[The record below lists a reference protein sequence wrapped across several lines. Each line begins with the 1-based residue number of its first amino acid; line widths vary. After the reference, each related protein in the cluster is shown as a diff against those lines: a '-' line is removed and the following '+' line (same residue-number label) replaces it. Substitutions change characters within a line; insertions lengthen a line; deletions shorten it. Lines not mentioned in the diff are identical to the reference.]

1 MPEEK
6 HIDRTSCW
14 TYMGGII
21 SNKLIFALAILFC
34 VCIPQM
40 TLGQSP
46 NATPELKGPV
56 AAMNYRIGPG
66 DVIDVLVTK
75 NETLSRTGVR
85 VNSQG
90 TIQLPMLDNDIS
102 AACLTEGQLAERVEE
117 AYKKYLVSPSVNVSV
132 REFNSNPVAVIGA
145 VNSPGRFQMQRPIRL
160 AELLTFVNGPSTN
173 AGKTIEIIRD
183 PSHPF
188 CDGPNLE
195 RPIATG
201 EELLSFRLDDVF
213 RGGEQTNPLIKAGD
227 VVRIAEAD
235 KINAY
240 IQGNIRSAL
249 AINLADPVTLTQA
262 IAMAGG
268 TTSGAQLDKV
278 SIRRQIAGSINRNEM
293 VVNVKEINQGKRDDV
308 LLEPNDIINVPG
320 PTGGKKILGDIFRS
334 IIPTITRF
342 PVSVIP

>member
-1 MPEEK
+1 MPAER
-6 HIDRTSCW
+6 HIELPVHNRIVMSS
-14 TYMGGII
+14 IF
-21 SNKLIFALAILFC
+21 SNRSRVLYATLFWCLFVPSALFA
-34 VCIPQM
+34 
-40 TLGQSP
+40 QSP
-46 NATPELKGPV
+46 GTGAKGPGG
-56 AAMNYRIGPG
+56 AMNYRIGPG
-66 DVIDVLVTK
+66 DILDVLVTK

-85 VNSQG
+85 VNSEG
-90 TIQLPMLDNDIS
+90 TIALPMLDNEIS
-102 AACLTEGQLAERVEE
+102 AACLTESQLAERVEE
-117 AYKKYLVSPSVNVSV
+117 AYKKYLVSPSVTVSV

-145 VNSPGRFQMQRPIRL
+145 VNSPGRFQMQRQIRL
-160 AELLTFVNGPSTN
+160 AELLTFVNGPSAN
-173 AGKTIEIIRD
+173 AGRTIEIIRD

-188 CDGPNLE
+188 CDGPKLE
-195 RPIATG
+195 MPTSSG

-227 VVRIAEAD
+227 VVRVAEAD
-235 KINAY
+235 KVNAY

-293 VVNVKEINQGKRDDV
+293 IVNVKEINQGKRNDV

-320 PTGGKKILGDIFRS
+320 PSGGKKILGDIFRS

-342 PVSVIP
+342 PISVIP